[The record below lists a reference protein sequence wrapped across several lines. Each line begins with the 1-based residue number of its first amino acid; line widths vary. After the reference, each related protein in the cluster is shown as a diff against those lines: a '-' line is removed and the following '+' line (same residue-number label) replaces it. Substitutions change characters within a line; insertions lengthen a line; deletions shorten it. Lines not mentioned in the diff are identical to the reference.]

1 MNKSSLIIS
10 IASLCVAAATLV
22 LVYTSNQRAG
32 DGMAPG
38 QAWTSENQR
47 ELANKLKSA
56 GLPRQAVQEYEQY
69 LQSAR
74 LEPRQLAGL
83 CYSIGKMCMD
93 AGDYEKALAWLY
105 RVELLDPQTSLKAE
119 LGSSIINCL
128 ERTGRRSAA
137 EYALA
142 KRSSAEGDA
151 ARSSGT
157 VVAEIGNDKVYLEDV
172 NEAFDNLPDWMRK
185 QFESKQSK
193 TDFAKKY
200 IADELLYRKAM
211 KMELDK
217 DAGIRKQI
225 RMAQREL
232 MVNRVLE
239 SELKDKLKVEED
251 DLKNFYEAHKADYE
265 QKEAVRVSLIE
276 AVNKEAA
283 DKIFKELKSGKDF
296 SAYAREISLNKN
308 TAKDGGRF
316 PNWVRKGEDDLGIG
330 SPEAVAKALFS
341 AKKGELLEPVQAGDS
356 WYVFRIDETRAAQ
369 PTTYDE
375 AKDRVKND
383 YSTQKLKASYQA
395 LLDQILKSSDVKLH
409 LEALTAG
416 NKK

>member
-1 MNKSSLIIS
+1 MNRSSLIIS
-10 IASLCVAAATLV
+10 IASLCIAAAALV
-22 LVYTSNQRAG
+22 LVYTSSQRAG
-32 DGMAPG
+32 AGMSSA
-38 QAWTSENQR
+38 QSWTPENQR

-56 GLPRQAVQEYEQY
+56 GLPRQAAQEYEQY
-69 LQSAR
+69 LHSAR
-74 LEPRQLAGL
+74 LEPKQLAGL
-83 CYSIGKMCMD
+83 CYSIGKMCME

-105 RVELLDPQTSLKAE
+105 RVELIDPKTSLKAE

-128 ERTGRRSAA
+128 ERTGRHSAA

-151 ARSSGT
+151 TRSSGT
-157 VVAEIGNDKVYLEDV
+157 VVADIGSDKVYLEDV
-172 NEAFDNLPDWMRK
+172 NEAFDSLPDWMRK
-185 QFESKQSK
+185 QFEGGKSKAE
-193 TDFAKKY
+193 FAKKY
-200 IADELLYRKAM
+200 IADELLYRKAL

-217 DAGIRKQI
+217 DAGVRKQL

-265 QKEAVRVSLIE
+265 QKEAVKVSLIE

-283 DKIFKELKSGKDF
+283 DKICKELKGGRDF
-296 SAYAREISLNKN
+296 SSYAREISLNKN

-316 PNWVRKGEDDLGIG
+316 AGWVRKGEDDLGIG
-330 SPEAVAKALFS
+330 SPEAVAQALFS
-341 AKKGELLEPVQAGDS
+341 AKKGELLEPVQAGES
-356 WYVFRIDETRAAQ
+356 WFVFRIDEMRTAQ

-375 AKDRVKND
+375 AKERVKND
-383 YSTQKLKASYQA
+383 YSMKKLKASYQA

-409 LEALTAG
+409 LEALEAVE
-416 NKK
+416 KK